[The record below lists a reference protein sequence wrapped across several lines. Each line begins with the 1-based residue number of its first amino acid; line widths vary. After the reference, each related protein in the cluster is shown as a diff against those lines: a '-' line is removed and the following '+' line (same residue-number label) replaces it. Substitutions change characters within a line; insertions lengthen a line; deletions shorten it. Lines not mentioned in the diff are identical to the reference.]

1 MKIKNS
7 LKLSVLFLCLVGMQ
21 TSFAQ
26 QKKWSLRECVEYA
39 IENNITVQQFELDLE
54 TAELDKSD
62 AIGNFI
68 PSFNANTNVGFS
80 RGLTIDPIS
89 NTTVSENIVTMSGG
103 LTSQLLIFDGL
114 RNFKQLNRAK
124 LSALSARYRLE
135 GMKDDI
141 RLSVA
146 NAYLNVLANRETL
159 NTFRA
164 QYRATEQDLK
174 RTEELVANGVLPE
187 GDLLEIQSTAATQE
201 QQIINAENN
210 VYIARINLAQLL
222 QITDYE
228 NFDVLDEGYMIPQS
242 DILDYSAKDIFT
254 KSLDVINN
262 IKASELNVELAQKDL
277 EIAKGARYPT
287 LGASMNYN
295 TRYSSIDYVRD
306 ETGRPVIPLS
316 TIPFV
321 DQLWLNDGITYGI
334 GLNIPILNGFTVK
347 NNIKRRRI
355 ALERQRLQFEND
367 KLDLEANVNQAYAD
381 VNGAFKSYEAATKTV
396 EARRLAYQYAKE
408 RYDVGLMN
416 SFDFSQA
423 QARLD
428 NAEAELIRS
437 KYNYIFNLKVLEFY
451 FGVPLDEL

>member
-1 MKIKNS
+1 MKLKNS
-7 LKLSVLFLCLVGMQ
+7 LKLSVLMLCLGAMHI
-21 TSFAQ
+21 SFAQ
-26 QKKWSLRECVEYA
+26 QKKWTLRECVEYA
-39 IENNITVQQFELDLE
+39 IDNNITVQQFELDLE
-54 TAELDKSD
+54 NAKLDKSD
-62 AIGNFI
+62 AIGNFV
-68 PSFNANTNVGFS
+68 PSLNANTNVGFS

-89 NTTVSENIVTMSGG
+89 NSTVSENIVTVNGG

-141 RLSVA
+141 RLAVA

-174 RTEELVANGVLPE
+174 RTEELVENGVLPE

-222 QITDYE
+222 QITDYD
-228 NFDVLDEGYMIPQS
+228 NFDVVDEGYMIPQS
-242 DILDYSAKDIFT
+242 DILDYSAKEIFD
-254 KSLDVINN
+254 KSLQVINN
-262 IKASELNVELAQKDL
+262 VKASEVSVQLAEKDL

-306 ETGRPVIPLS
+306 ADGRPVVPLS

-321 DQLWLNDGITYGI
+321 DQLWLNDGITYGV
-334 GLNIPILNGFTVK
+334 GLSIPILNGFSVK
-347 NNIKRRRI
+347 NNIKRRKI
-355 ALERQRLQFEND
+355 ALERQKLQYAND
-367 KLDLEANVNQAYAD
+367 KLDLEANVNQAYVD
-381 VNGAFKSYEAATKTV
+381 VNASFKSYQAATKTV

-451 FGVPLDEL
+451 FGVPLAEL